1 MKTDNESLYDINGSE
16 TDLETFQEMVAKNA
30 YYRAEKRG
38 FEDGF
43 ELEDWFEAEQEIR
56 NQGRY

>member
-1 MKTDNESLYDINGSE
+1 MKTDNESLYDINSSE
-16 TDLETFQEMVAKNA
+16 IDLETFQEMVAKNA

-56 NQGRY
+56 NQGLY

>member
-1 MKTDNESLYDINGSE
+1 MKTDNELLYDLNGSE
-16 TDLETFQEMVAKNA
+16 IDLETFQEMVAKNA